1 MAEFAGSQTHLN
13 LAEAFSTE
21 SQSNRRYLWFAEQA
35 DVEGRPDTAR
45 LFRALAEG
53 GTTSAYGHLEYLAEV
68 GDPTSGLPIGDTDD
82 NVRAAIENETR
93 RSMQA
98 YPDFATTARVEGFG
112 EIADWFDTTASLD
125 SELVAKLSDGVE
137 NA

>member
-1 MAEFAGSQTHLN
+1 MAELAGSQTHAN
-13 LAEAFSTE
+13 LADAFSAE

-53 GTTSAYGHLEYLAEV
+53 GTTTAHGHLEYLAEI

-82 NVRAAIENETR
+82 NVRAAIENETQ
-93 RSMQA
+93 RSAQS
-98 YPDFATTARVEGFG
+98 YPGFAATARAEGFT
-112 EIADWFDTTASLD
+112 EIADWFDTIGHLD
-125 SELVAKLSDGVE
+125 AELTAKLADGVE
-137 NA
+137 GT